1 MTLSSSQKR
10 DLQEYHTL
18 PGMTYQTRHYAAL
31 RHQDDER
38 HVVVELIDDDYRSA
52 DTRIDYSDIARIVK
66 RFPDG
71 ELSWN
76 KAERLVD
83 DLENKRRYA
92 R

>member
-18 PGMTYQTRHYAAL
+18 PGTVHRAGDFAAL

-38 HVVVELIDDDYRSA
+38 HVVVELKPDNYRSA
-52 DTRIDYSDIARIVK
+52 DSAFGYDDIDRIVK

-76 KAERLVD
+76 KAERLAD
-83 DLENKRRYA
+83 DLYWKKRSER
-92 R
+92 